1 MSLEELFSMAKS
13 VMRRFSLYIKWTAS
27 GKHYKWLPITIKEPK
42 KYFLK
47 LSLLFKPN
55 TPVQWWPMNSN
66 ERKFTFK
73 RENKKIVTVMHP
85 TRFKSGL
92 YLLCQFNWC
101 INIQYNWSK
110 WSKWI
115 WRKRR
120 NYECTFSVYE
130 RYFQYRLNITSLMN
144 NGKTRKNITT
154 IH

>member
-92 YLLCQFNWC
+92 YLLYQINWC
-101 INIQYNWSK
+101 YFLKINIQFNCEVNLK
-110 WSKWI
+110 ENEGI
-115 WRKRR
+115 M
-120 NYECTFSVYE
+120 NVL
-130 RYFQYRLNITSLMN
+130 FQSMSDISNIAL
-144 NGKTRKNITT
+144 ILLL
-154 IH
+154 